1 MIWISKNMVQKED
14 AKIDM
19 KESGSGLGIGI
30 AVQLSEKD
38 KEKNTKI
45 FVFCNLYLILRF
57 P

>member
-30 AVQLSEKD
+30 GVQLSEKD
-38 KEKNTKI
+38 KEKNSKI